1 MNDKMHLREKS
12 NSVRL
17 FLLDVPTHPKRT
29 KPKIQGAIHWL
40 SFLDCPVKL
49 KLERF
54 TRFCQARPSQPQ
66 RKSTLLR
73 RGQRNIGSG
82 SLEFFLVPGGSIC
95 DPWLHHLRGSRCRQK
110 MAGDPRPIVDSLMD
124 VDGTAVAPIAILY
137 NPNHS
142 SKTITLEGL
151 SGGNFHQ
158 HVADSIGETS
168 TANGF
173 WFSTAAPTST
183 PLTPTTTA
191 NILP

>member
-1 MNDKMHLREKS
+1 MAIGAGVLLGCPFWNGPIGSWFFPTKTWRLYKDHDGSEHWFNSLIVMNDKMQLREKS

-82 SLEFFLVPGGSIC
+82 SLEFFLFQGDLYTTPGYTISEVQDVAKKWRVI
-95 DPWLHHLRGSRCRQK
+95 HVQ
-110 MAGDPRPIVDSLMD
+110 SLIRWWMLM
-124 VDGTAVAPIAILY
+124 GQQW
-137 NPNHS
+137 
-142 SKTITLEGL
+142 
-151 SGGNFHQ
+151 HQ
-158 HVADSIGETS
+158 
-168 TANGF
+168 
-173 WFSTAAPTST
+173 
-183 PLTPTTTA
+183 
-191 NILP
+191 